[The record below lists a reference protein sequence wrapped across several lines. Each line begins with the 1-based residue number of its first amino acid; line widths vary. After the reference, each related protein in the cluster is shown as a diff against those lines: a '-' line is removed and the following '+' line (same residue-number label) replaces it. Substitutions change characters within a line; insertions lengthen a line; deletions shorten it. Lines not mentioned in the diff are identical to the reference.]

1 MTDILINSILW
12 LRLSVLYSLIQHT
25 LITYDIA
32 SDVEDSAVMMLVE
45 TTRWDPGWHMG
56 VGRTRGQRPLSGRMQ
71 FDLSRAES
79 KWKINRRESEEIE
92 WASDMTDA
100 GYYFIE
106 VDGFIFSA

>member
-45 TTRWDPGWHMG
+45 TTRCDPGWHMG
-56 VGRTRGQRPLSGRMQ
+56 LWGGHGAGECGSGR
-71 FDLSRAES
+71 E
-79 KWKINRRESEEIE
+79 
-92 WASDMTDA
+92 
-100 GYYFIE
+100 
-106 VDGFIFSA
+106 GFPEDSTSLEGAQGEGEAQGSQTKEQPLRWPGVVLGDT

>member
-56 VGRTRGQRPLSGRMQ
+56 VGRTRGRRVWLRAGG
-71 FDLSRAES
+71 LSRGQHLPGGC
-79 KWKINRRESEEIE
+79 
-92 WASDMTDA
+92 A
-100 GYYFIE
+100 G
-106 VDGFIFSA
+106 

>member
-45 TTRWDPGWHMG
+45 TTRWDPGSHWSQGTGHQSQQPHPISFLH
-56 VGRTRGQRPLSGRMQ
+56 VVAL
-71 FDLSRAES
+71 
-79 KWKINRRESEEIE
+79 
-92 WASDMTDA
+92 
-100 GYYFIE
+100 
-106 VDGFIFSA
+106 VV